1 MMETAALGTFVARIM
16 EQIEDQFD
24 DDAKIRTV
32 AVVVEVDTGDA
43 TCFRI
48 ACDDDRPWVQMEF
61 LGQARDAL
69 ADQFDSIRSDE
80 D

>member
-1 MMETAALGTFVARIM
+1 MMETAALGTFVAQLM
-16 EQIEDQFD
+16 EQIENQFD
-24 DDAKIRTV
+24 DDAQIRTV

-43 TCFRI
+43 THFRV

-61 LGQARDAL
+61 LGQARDTLESQVEAT
-69 ADQFDSIRSDE
+69 RSDE